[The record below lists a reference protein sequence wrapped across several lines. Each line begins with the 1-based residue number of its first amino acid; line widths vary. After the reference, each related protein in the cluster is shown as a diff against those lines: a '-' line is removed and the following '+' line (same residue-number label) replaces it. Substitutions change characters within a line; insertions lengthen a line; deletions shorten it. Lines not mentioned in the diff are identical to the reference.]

1 MAEALILMLL
11 EKLASVTFQLTE
23 KEVRLVLDVEK
34 EVEEFSGNLEA
45 IQAVLE
51 DAEQKQVKDASVRN
65 WLDKLKEVSFKM
77 DDVLDEWNT
86 EILRQK
92 VESQETHNETALVTK
107 KKVWISIPSHCF
119 CFGQVS
125 RVILRRDIALII
137 KDLNDKL
144 TVIANQRQAYNLQ
157 SIERSAEQPERKKSS
172 SFVDISKVFGR
183 DNEKDILISRLLSE
197 NSQEEKA
204 LLVIPIIGMGGVGKT
219 TLTQLVYNDENVKSH
234 FEMRIW
240 VCVSDPFDEIKI
252 AKAIT
257 DGNGVSNSDE
267 LEAVLQCMSKSIEG
281 KKFLLVLDDVWTQN
295 HTKWEQLE
303 LPLMQN
309 CGKGSRII
317 VTTRKEEV
325 AIMMGATPHMMHLK
339 QLSMQNC
346 LSLFNH
352 IVFLDRKEDESTVF
366 RAIGEGIVKKCKGL
380 PLAAKT
386 LASLMRYKKT
396 MKEWQD
402 VLDSKI
408 WDIEGFEQQV
418 FQPLFLSYHDLAPA
432 VRRCLLYCAAF
443 PKDYVFD
450 KNILIELW
458 MSQDYLHSRGNH
470 EKEVV
475 GQIFFDNLVRRSF
488 FQDLVDDEFDMLTVR
503 CKMHDIVHDFVQSLT
518 EKECVIMELSGANNK
533 KEPLVSN
540 KLRHFTL
547 MSAPEFPSSMSSQNY
562 KNLRT
567 LTTFNCKISAID
579 LKLISELR
587 CLRTLNLSHN
597 GLQELP
603 QNIGD
608 LIHLRYLDL
617 SFNRSL
623 KKLPTTLGNL
633 FNLQTLRLLRCR
645 ALKELPKSMGK
656 LINLRHLYIQFCD
669 QLKYLPK
676 GIGRLTS
683 LQTLDMCPVY
693 GSEDDE
699 AFKLGDLGSLDQL
712 QGALTIKVLGDWKD
726 ANEAE
731 NARLWNKKQL
741 FYLGVDTSDDN
752 MCRKSNV
759 KILNLLRPHQDLNS
773 LEISVYDGTT
783 WPNWIMSLYNLRVLS
798 LDSCACEFLPPL
810 GKLPFLEKLSVSYM
824 ARLKKVGV
832 EFLGIEEAQ
841 TSMKSSKRTVLFPK
855 LKQLLFWRLV
865 KLEEWNGMEGWK
877 EEDSDITIMPCLSS
891 LRIMDCSNLR
901 LLPDFLQRSQL
912 QSLEIIGSWIL
923 ARCCEEGRGR
933 EWPKISHI
941 PNIKVEYPIN
951 DFRAIATRGYIHL
964 L

>member
-1 MAEALILMLL
+1 MVEALVLMLL
-11 EKLASVTFQLTE
+11 DKLASVTYEYTE
-23 KEVRLVLDVEK
+23 KEVRLVLDVQK
-34 EVEEFSGNLEA
+34 EVEEFTGNLEA

-51 DAEQKQVKDASVRN
+51 DAEQKQVKHASVRN
-65 WLDKLKEVSFKM
+65 WLDKLEEVSCKM

-92 VESQETHNETALVTK
+92 LENQEETALVTK
-107 KKVWISIPSHCF
+107 KKVWFSIPSHCF

-125 RVILRRDIALII
+125 RVILRRDIALKI

-157 SIERSAEQPERKKSS
+157 SIERIAEQPERQKSS

-183 DNEKDILISRLLSE
+183 ENEKDGLISRLLSE
-197 NSQEEKA
+197 SSQEERA

-219 TLTQLVYNDENVKSH
+219 TLAQLVYNDENVKAH
-234 FEMRIW
+234 FEKRIW

-252 AKAIT
+252 AKAIA
-257 DGNGVSNSDE
+257 DGNGISNSNE

-281 KKFLLVLDDVWTQN
+281 KKFLLVLDDGWTQD

-309 CGKGSRII
+309 CGEGSRII
-317 VTTRKEEV
+317 VTTRKKEV
-325 AIMMGATPHMMHLK
+325 AIMMGATTHMMPLK

-352 IVFLDRKEDESTVF
+352 IAFLGKKEDESTVF

-386 LASLMRYKKT
+386 LASLMRYKK
-396 MKEWQD
+396 MVKEWQD

-408 WDIEGFEQQV
+408 WDLEEFEQQV

-432 VRRCLLYCAAF
+432 LRRCLLYCATF

-458 MSQDYLHSRGNH
+458 MSQDYLHSKGNH

-475 GQIFFDNLVRRSF
+475 GQIFFDNLVMRSF
-488 FQDLVDDEFDMLTVR
+488 FQDLVDVEVDKLTLC
-503 CKMHDIVHDFVQSLT
+503 CKMHDIVHDFVQWLT
-518 EKECVIMELSGANNK
+518 KKECFIMELSGVNNIT
-533 KEPLVSN
+533 ELLVSN

-547 MSAPEFPSSMSSQNY
+547 MSAPEGPFPASISFQNC

-579 LKLISELR
+579 STLISQLR

-597 GLQELP
+597 GLHKLP
-603 QNIGD
+603 DNIGD

-633 FNLQTLRLLRCR
+633 FNLQTLRLLRCS

-656 LINLRHLYIQFCD
+656 LINLRHLYIQLCD
-669 QLKYLPK
+669 QLNYLPK

-683 LQTLDMCPVY
+683 LQTLDICPVY

-712 QGALTIKVLGDWKD
+712 QGILTIKVLGDWKD
-726 ANEAE
+726 VKEAE
-731 NARLWNKKQL
+731 NARLWNKKL
-741 FYLGVDTSDDN
+741 FYLGVDSWNEDYSR
-752 MCRKSNV
+752 RKGNEE
-759 KILNLLRPHQDLNS
+759 ILLLLRPHQDLSS
-773 LEISVYDGTT
+773 LEIKWYDGTT
-783 WPNWIMSLYNLRVLS
+783 WPTWMMSLYNLKVLS
-798 LDSCACEFLPPL
+798 LDSCKCKVLPPL
-810 GKLPFLEKLSVSYM
+810 GKLPFLEKLSVSYT
-824 ARLKKVGV
+824 RVRKIGV

-841 TSMKSSKRTVLFPK
+841 TLIESSRRAILFPK
-855 LKQLLFWRLV
+855 LKELLFWRLNN
-865 KLEEWNGMEGWK
+865 LEEWNGMEGWK

-891 LRIMDCSNLR
+891 LRIMDCRILHM
-901 LLPDFLQRSQL
+901 LPDYLRRSNL
-912 QSLEIIGSWIL
+912 QSLEIIGSWKL
-923 ARCCEEGRGR
+923 ARCCEEGKGS

-941 PNIKVEYPIN
+941 PNIKIEYP
-951 DFRAIATRGYIHL
+951 DRYL
-964 L
+964 

>member
-11 EKLASVTFQLTE
+11 EKLASVTIQLTE
-23 KEVRLVLDVEK
+23 KKVRLVLDVEK
-34 EVEEFSGNLEA
+34 EVEEFTGNLEA

-92 VESQETHNETALVTK
+92 VENQETHNETALVTK

-125 RVILRRDIALII
+125 RVSLRRDIALII

-157 SIERSAEQPERKKSS
+157 SIERSAEQPERNKSS

-197 NSQEEKA
+197 NSQEERA

-303 LPLMQN
+303 LPLMKN

-325 AIMMGATPHMMHLK
+325 AIMMGATPQMMHLN

-352 IVFLDRKEDESTVF
+352 IAFLDRKEDVSTVF

-386 LASLMRYKKT
+386 LASLMRYRKT

-402 VLDSKI
+402 VLDCKI

-432 VRRCLLYCAAF
+432 VRRCLLYCATF

-475 GQIFFDNLVRRSF
+475 GQIFFDNLVMRSF
-488 FQDLVDDEFDMLTVR
+488 FQDLVDDEFDKLTMR

-518 EKECVIMELSGANNK
+518 EKECVIMELSGASDK
-533 KEPLVSN
+533 TEPLVSN

-547 MSAPEFPSSMSSQNY
+547 MSAPEFPSSMPSQNY

-579 LKLISELR
+579 SKLISELR
-587 CLRTLNLSHN
+587 CLRTLNLCHN

-603 QNIGD
+603 ENIGD
-608 LIHLRYLDL
+608 LLHL
-617 SFNRSL
+617 
-623 KKLPTTLGNL
+623 
-633 FNLQTLRLLRCR
+633 R

-656 LINLRHLYIQFCD
+656 LISLRHLYIQFCD

-712 QGALTIKVLGDWKD
+712 QGALTIKVLGDWKH

-752 MCRKSNV
+752 MSRKSNV

-773 LEISVYDGTT
+773 LEISVYNGTT
-783 WPNWIMSLYNLRVLS
+783 WPHWIMSLYNLRVLS
-798 LDSCACEFLPPL
+798 LDSCECEFLPPL

-865 KLEEWNGMEGWK
+865 ELEEWNGMEGWK

-941 PNIKVEYPIN
+941 RNIKVEY
-951 DFRAIATRGYIHL
+951 H
-964 L
+964 